1 MLPAVA
7 LIGRPNVGKSTLFN
21 RLTGTRDA
29 LVADFPGLTR
39 DRLYGFS
46 RSGYSPF
53 IVIDTGGLTGDR
65 DDISR
70 LMDKQVD
77 LAVAEAD
84 VVAML
89 VDGQSGL
96 TTGDQYVADRV
107 RRAGKQVIL
116 VVNKAERR
124 PPEEVAAEFYELGL
138 DDPSVISASR
148 GDGTDELVARI
159 VAALPSPDEEDA
171 PDNIPD
177 GLKIAVVGRPNVG
190 KSTLVNRLVGE
201 ERVLA
206 ADMAGTTRDSIY
218 VSFSAEGRDYVLV
231 DTAGIRRR
239 AKVHETI
246 EKFSVVKALQ
256 AIDDADAVIML
267 LDARQGISEQDVS
280 LIGLVL
286 ERGRAL
292 AVGINKWDGLRGHDR
307 GTIHSDL
314 ERRLPFL
321 DFADMHFVSALHGSD
336 IRPLLTSARKAAEAA
351 RKDLPTARLNEVL
364 SDAVM
369 AHPPPVVRGRRVKL
383 TYAHQGG
390 QRPPVIVLHGNQTDR
405 LPVSYRRYLINA
417 FRKAFRLRG
426 TPVRLQLKT
435 GSNPFAGRRNK
446 LTPRQQ
452 RKRDRLK
459 SFTKK
464 NK

>member
-1 MLPAVA
+1 MLPAIA

-46 RSGYSPF
+46 RSDYSPF

-65 DDISR
+65 DDISQ

-84 VVAML
+84 VVALL
-89 VDGQSGL
+89 VDGQGGL
-96 TTGDQYVADRV
+96 TAGDEYVADRV
-107 RRAGKQVIL
+107 RRSGKPIIL

-124 PPEEVAAEFYELGL
+124 QAEEVSAEFYQLGF
-138 DDPSVISASR
+138 DDPSVISASK
-148 GDGTDELVARI
+148 GDGIAAFVERV
-159 VAALPSPDEEDA
+159 VGALPEAEPESDEELK
-171 PDNIPD
+171 

-218 VSFSAEGRDYVLV
+218 VSFKADGQDYVLV

-239 AKVHETI
+239 AKVHESI

-286 ERGRAL
+286 ERGRAIT
-292 AVGINKWDGLRGHDR
+292 VGINKWDGLRGHDR
-307 GTIHSDL
+307 GQIHSDL

-321 DFADMHFVSALHGSD
+321 DFADKHFVSALHGSD
-336 IRPLLTSARKAAEAA
+336 IRDLLASARKAAEAA
-351 RKDLPTARLNEVL
+351 RVDIQTRELNDVL
-364 SDAVM
+364 TSAVM
-369 AHPPPVVRGRRVKL
+369 AHPPPIVRGRRIKM

-390 QRPPVIVLHGNQTDR
+390 KKPPVIVLHGNQTDR

-426 TPVRLQLKT
+426 TPIRLQMKT
-435 GSNPFAGRRNK
+435 GENPFAGRRNK

-459 SFTKK
+459 TFVKK